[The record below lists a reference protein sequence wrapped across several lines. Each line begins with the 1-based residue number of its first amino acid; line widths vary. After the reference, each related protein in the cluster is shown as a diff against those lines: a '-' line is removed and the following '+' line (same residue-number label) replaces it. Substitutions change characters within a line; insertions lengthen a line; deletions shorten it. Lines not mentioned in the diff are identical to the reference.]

1 MMKIYI
7 NGRFLTQ
14 RLTGVQKFAYQ
25 YTNEL
30 YVQYKDNLIVLIPQ
44 KSKIN
49 NFYKNKF
56 NVKHIGSNSGHLWE
70 QFDRPG
76 TLENY
81 ERVKH
86 LYGQLQLLRIAAA
99 GENTAWGDEHD
110 LPTAAQLIHLVEKCF
125 LAYRDKWK
133 HELHYE

>member
-1 MMKIYI
+1 MQLKHTA
-7 NGRFLTQ
+7 L
-14 RLTGVQKFAYQ
+14 K
-25 YTNEL
+25 
-30 YVQYKDNLIVLIPQ
+30 LI
-44 KSKIN
+44 
-49 NFYKNKF
+49 
-56 NVKHIGSNSGHLWE
+56 HLWE

-81 ERVKH
+81 DRVKH

-99 GENTAWGDEHD
+99 GENTAWVDEHD

-133 HELHYE
+133 HEHHYE